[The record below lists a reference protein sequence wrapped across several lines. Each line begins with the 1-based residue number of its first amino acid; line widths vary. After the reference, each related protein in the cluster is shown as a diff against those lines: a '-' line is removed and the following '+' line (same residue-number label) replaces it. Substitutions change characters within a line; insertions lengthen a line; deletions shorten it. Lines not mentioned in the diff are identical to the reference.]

1 MYGLTQE
8 GSLSN
13 KILHKR
19 LAEYSFSLTPHTPVL
34 WRHDTRPI
42 QLVIVVDYFGVEYE
56 RKEDAKYL
64 LDTLNAH
71 YKVVVEDWE
80 GNIFCSINLE
90 WGYK

>member
-1 MYGLTQE
+1 MYGLPQAS
-8 GSLSN
+8 SLAN
-13 KILHKR
+13 KLLHKIL
-19 LAEYSFSLTPHTPVL
+19 AAYVFSPTPRTPGL